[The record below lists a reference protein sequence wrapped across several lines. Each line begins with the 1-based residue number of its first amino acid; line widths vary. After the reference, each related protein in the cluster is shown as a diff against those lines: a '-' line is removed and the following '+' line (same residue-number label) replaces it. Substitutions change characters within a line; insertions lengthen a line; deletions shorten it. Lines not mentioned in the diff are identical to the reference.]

1 MIAPPARQWTNAVF
15 AASERPGRVLAMEG
29 VRGLA
34 ILGVLA
40 AHCTVLFR
48 PWLGEGAWTRAVFLI
63 GQTGVDLFFVLSG
76 YLIYGLA
83 LEHHG
88 PWHRFLARRA
98 RRIYPPYL
106 AAFGVYLALAFALP
120 QAGRL
125 PETGT
130 VLYVLQGLL
139 LLPGLFDI
147 QPLFAVAWSLSY
159 EAFYYLA
166 APLLVWAGALRRRP
180 ARVRAALILALA
192 AAYAAAVALWFPA
205 RWPAIALSP
214 WRHWRLLL
222 FPAGMLAWEAV
233 RAGWLRGRGWQW
245 TGAAAVAVVFGPVLL
260 WLANPA
266 FQQPWPGLAGAL
278 LMGAAAA
285 MAFAAAFHGPGPL
298 AGLLEWPP
306 LRWLGNLSYSL
317 YLVHGLGLHAVALAA
332 RNWPGAPGW
341 LVCGAGL
348 VAAIAAA
355 LPLFLLV
362 ERRWSLPPV
371 RVRAGSPSAN

>member
-1 MIAPPARQWTNAVF
+1 MIAPLARPLVTAVL

-29 VRGLA
+29 IRGLA

-48 PWLGEGAWTRAVFLI
+48 PWLGEGEWTRAVFLI

-76 YLIYGLA
+76 YLIYRLA
-83 LEHHG
+83 LEHRG
-88 PWHRFLARRA
+88 PWRRFLARRA

-106 AAFGVYLALAFALP
+106 AAFGLYLALAFALP
-120 QAGRL
+120 RAERL
-125 PETGT
+125 PESGT
-130 VLYVLQGLL
+130 ALYVLQGLL

-147 QPLFAVAWSLSY
+147 RPLFAVAWSLSY
-159 EAFYYLA
+159 EALYYLA
-166 APLLVWAGALRRRP
+166 APLLVWVGALHRRP
-180 ARVRAALILALA
+180 ARVRAALIVALA
-192 AAYAAAVALWFPA
+192 AAYVAAVALWFPG
-205 RWPAIALSP
+205 RWPAVALSP

-233 RAGWLRGRGWQW
+233 QAGWLRGRAWQW
-245 TGAAAVAVVFGPVLL
+245 AGAAAVAVVFGPSLL

-266 FQQPWPGLAGAL
+266 FQQPWPGLAGTL

-285 MAFAAAFHGPGPL
+285 VAFAAAFNGPGPL
-298 AGLLEWPP
+298 AWLLAWTP

-317 YLVHGLGLHAVALAA
+317 YLVHGLGLHAVAFAA
-332 RNWPGAPGW
+332 RGWPAAPGW
-341 LVCGAGL
+341 LVCVAGL
-348 VAAIAAA
+348 AAAIAAA

-362 ERRWSLPPV
+362 ERRWSLPPA
-371 RVRAGSPSAN
+371 RVRAGTPSAK